1 MGIAIWGGEPTLPI
15 TPHNCHV
22 VPFFIDGGGCRP
34 CGKSQFELRA
44 ISKRYGGFEAVKSV
58 SFSLMEGELC
68 ALIGENG
75 AGKSTLIRL
84 ITGLSEPS
92 SGTISMFGQT
102 GRREI
107 RSCRERLGY
116 MPDLNASYPN
126 LTARDNLV
134 VRCIEWGLPTD
145 RSIDGVLSTVGLGE
159 AGGKKVKNFSMGMRS
174 VSIWP

>member
-1 MGIAIWGGEPTLPI
+1 MRE
-15 TPHNCHV
+15 
-22 VPFFIDGGGCRP
+22 VPV
-34 CGKSQFELRA
+34 ELRA

-159 AGGKKVKNFSMGMRS
+159 AGGKKVKNFSGRADKRPGSDGDSRS
-174 VSIWP
+174 KKNPYAS

>member
-1 MGIAIWGGEPTLPI
+1 MRE
-15 TPHNCHV
+15 
-22 VPFFIDGGGCRP
+22 VPV
-34 CGKSQFELRA
+34 ELRA

-116 MPDLNASYPN
+116 MPDLNASYP
-126 LTARDNLV
+126 
-134 VRCIEWGLPTD
+134 I
-145 RSIDGVLSTVGLGE
+145 
-159 AGGKKVKNFSMGMRS
+159 
-174 VSIWP
+174 

>member
-1 MGIAIWGGEPTLPI
+1 MRE
-15 TPHNCHV
+15 
-22 VPFFIDGGGCRP
+22 VPV
-34 CGKSQFELRA
+34 ELRA